1 MDQSSKSNI
10 LSIETIYK
18 ALFSS
23 ILSKDEGVDAEL
35 LSNLSLNILNQAS
48 IKRKWPGISLILD
61 CIENELNRS
70 DVRLEQNIFGC
81 HFKNPIGLS
90 AGFDKNGVAASIWDR
105 FGFGFA
111 EIGTVT
117 WHPQAGSPKPRLF
130 RLAAEQGALNRMGFN
145 NNGAN
150 NMFHTLEKQSLPA
163 MKDRRGILGINFG
176 KSKIVSLADAPDDY
190 ALSLEKLACLADYAV
205 INISSPNTPGLRELQ
220 ETKNLSRLIDRLK
233 NLKVCPPLLIKI
245 APDLTNSE
253 IDKLAQLAI
262 EKNLAGII
270 AVNTSINRLG
280 LEKRI
285 LPQSGLPLQEES
297 GGISGSPLRSRALEV
312 IRRLHQNN
320 MNLPLIGV
328 GGINSPEAAWERI
341 TAGAALVQIYT
352 GWIFDGPS
360 LIPKILEGLICQM
373 ERHGFRNISEAIG
386 TEAPWM

>member
-1 MDQSSKSNI
+1 
-10 LSIETIYK
+10 
-18 ALFSS
+18 
-23 ILSKDEGVDAEL
+23 
-35 LSNLSLNILNQAS
+35 
-48 IKRKWPGISLILD
+48 
-61 CIENELNRS
+61 
-70 DVRLEQNIFGC
+70 
-81 HFKNPIGLS
+81 
-90 AGFDKNGVAASIWDR
+90 
-105 FGFGFA
+105 
-111 EIGTVT
+111 
-117 WHPQAGSPKPRLF
+117 
-130 RLAAEQGALNRMGFN
+130 
-145 NNGAN
+145 
-150 NMFHTLEKQSLPA
+150 MFHTLEKQSLPA